1 MTSLVQA
8 LNEEEKKMLSKYGK
22 LPQRKDLLSQKLN
35 VYLPLALFKTRCVH
49 LET

>member
-1 MTSLVQA
+1 MTCFAQA

-35 VYLPLALFKTRCVH
+35 VSVSSIDFCAVATSG
-49 LET
+49 